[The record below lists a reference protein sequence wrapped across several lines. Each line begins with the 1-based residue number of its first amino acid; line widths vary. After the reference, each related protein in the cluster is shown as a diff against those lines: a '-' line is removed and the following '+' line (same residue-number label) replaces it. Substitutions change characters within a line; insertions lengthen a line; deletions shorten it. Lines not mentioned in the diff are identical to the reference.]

1 MDYPNYTQIKT
12 DYFKEVPELELP
24 IKTYKYRAYKN
35 GECQIFETKADAE
48 KYSKLTEKF
57 QIDEEVY
64 NDLLKQYHEQ
74 GKAICAIWDN
84 QVREYFNHYSDEEF
98 QIIYDFGYEQGHSD
112 GYNSVLDYMVDAAE
126 IVDKINKLH
135 GR

>member
-1 MDYPNYTQIKT
+1 MTYPNYTQIKA

-24 IKTYKYRAYKN
+24 IKSYQYRAYKN

-84 QVREYFNHYSDEEF
+84 QVREYFNHYSDDEF

-112 GYNSVLDYMVDAAE
+112 GYNSVFDYMVDAAE
-126 IVDKINKLH
+126 IVEKINKLH